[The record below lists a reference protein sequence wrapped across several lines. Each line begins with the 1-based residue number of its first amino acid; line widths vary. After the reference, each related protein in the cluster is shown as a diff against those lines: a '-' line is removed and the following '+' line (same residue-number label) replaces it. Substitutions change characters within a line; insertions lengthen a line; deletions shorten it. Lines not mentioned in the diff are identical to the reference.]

1 MARKTAKKA
10 SAKKATKAP
19 PSKISRAEYDK
30 RINDFIRLG
39 QLKDAQDQ
47 QSPKAP

>member
-10 SAKKATKAP
+10 SAKKVTKTP

-39 QLKDAQDQ
+39 QLKDAQEQRDQ
-47 QSPKAP
+47 KR

>member
-10 SAKKATKAP
+10 SAKKVTKTP

-39 QLKDAQDQ
+39 QLLESNSRHKEI
-47 QSPKAP
+47 